1 MSRIA
6 DCFAGLKLA
15 KQKALVVYVT
25 AGDPTLLVTVPLMH
39 AMVAAGAD
47 MIELGVPFSDPE
59 AEGPIIQAAC
69 ERALAHATSL
79 SNVIDMVADF
89 RREDERTPVILM
101 GYMNPIEVMGYKKFA
116 RSAAAAGVDG
126 IITVN
131 LPPEEAD
138 SLSSALRRA
147 AVDCVYL
154 LAPTTTLER
163 ARKIC
168 AASSGFVYYV
178 SLKGVTGASSI
189 DVGNVAGKLES
200 FHSVCQLPIVVGF
213 GIKDG
218 PTAAAVSRLADGVV
232 VGSSLVEIVARYAG
246 QPRIIPVEVSRL
258 VKTMRVAID
267 AAGPG
272 TQESTAAAIHA
283 C

>member
-6 DCFAGLKLA
+6 ECFSELKRV
-15 KQKALVVYVT
+15 KRKALVVYVT
-25 AGDPTLLVTVPLMH
+25 AGDPSRLVTVPLMH

-79 SNVIDMVADF
+79 SDVIAMVAEF
-89 RREDERTPVILM
+89 RRQDVRTPVILM
-101 GYMNPIEVMGYKKFA
+101 GYLNPIEVMGYGEFA
-116 RSAAAAGVDG
+116 QSAGAAGVDG
-126 IITVN
+126 TITVN

-138 SLSSALRRA
+138 SLNAALQSVA
-147 AVDCVYL
+147 IDSVYL

-178 SLKGVTGASSI
+178 SLKGVTGASSL
-189 DVGNVAGKLES
+189 DVESVASKLGS
-200 FHSVCQLPIVVGF
+200 FYSVSRLPIAVGF

-218 PTAAAVSRLADGVV
+218 SSAAAVARLADGVV
-232 VGSSLVEIVARYAG
+232 VGSALVEIVARYG
-246 QPRIIPVEVSRL
+246 NRPESIPDEVSRL
-258 VKTMRVAID
+258 VKSMRVAID
-267 AAGPG
+267 AAGH
-272 TQESTAAAIHA
+272 ST
-283 C
+283 